1 MKKRREVI
9 LFIVGR
15 SERVYGNIRK
25 EAKTIIKKQKKK
37 KEMVK
42 QGKEKQGKTLLNK
55 EGDTVGKGKRDS
67 QKRKEEL
74 LRELF
79 T

>member
-55 EGDTVGKGKRDS
+55 EGDTVRKGKRDS

>member
-1 MKKRREVI
+1 
-9 LFIVGR
+9 
-15 SERVYGNIRK
+15 
-25 EAKTIIKKQKKK
+25 
-37 KEMVK
+37 MVK
-42 QGKEKQGKTLLNK
+42 QGKVKQGKTLLNK